1 MRVSWTPRAL
11 AELEAIQDHI
21 GQHNPTAAH
30 RLVRRVFETANTLLS
45 RNPLIGRKG
54 QIAETRE
61 LVIAGTAYIVAYRVT
76 SDQVEIAF
84 VMHGARQWPEA

>member
-21 GQHNPTAAH
+21 GQDNPTAAH
-30 RLVRRVFETANTLLS
+30 RLVRKVYETTNTLLG
-45 RNPLIGRKG
+45 RNPLIGRKVQLPG
-54 QIAETRE
+54 TRE

-76 SDQVEIAF
+76 PDRVEIAF
-84 VMHGARQWPEA
+84 VMHGARQWPDA